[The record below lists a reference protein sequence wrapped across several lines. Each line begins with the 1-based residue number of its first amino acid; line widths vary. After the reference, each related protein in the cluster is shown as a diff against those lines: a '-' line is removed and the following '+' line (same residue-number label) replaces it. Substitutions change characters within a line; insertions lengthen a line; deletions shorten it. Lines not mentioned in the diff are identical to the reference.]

1 MSIYAAAA
9 RPGPIV
15 LGNPAGYIK
24 HMLGVG
30 GSEIVVIGLIFLIIF
45 GPSSLPKMARDV
57 GRFVSEARRA
67 VDDFK
72 EEITS
77 AADDDDEDDDRRKKK

>member
-9 RPGPIV
+9 RPDPIV
-15 LGNPAGYIK
+15 PKTPAGYIK
-24 HMLGVG
+24 SMLGVG

-72 EEITS
+72 EEIT
-77 AADDDDEDDDRRKKK
+77 AADDDDEEDDRRKKK

>member
-1 MSIYAAAA
+1 
-9 RPGPIV
+9 
-15 LGNPAGYIK
+15 
-24 HMLGVG
+24 MLGVG
-30 GSEIVVIGLIFLIIF
+30 GSEIIVIGLIFLIIF

-57 GRFVSEARRA
+57 GRFVTEARRA

-77 AADDDDEDDDRRKKK
+77 AAEDEEDDDEDEEDDRRKK